1 MGHPA
6 NYILLGSVKGVTYL
20 SLDLFEKFQQQ
31 VLQLFKKM
39 LGQTRL
45 SINNVN
51 NIKLDSIFEN
61 SGAEI

>member
-1 MGHPA
+1 M
-6 NYILLGSVKGVTYL
+6 LGSVKGVTYL